1 DFIHQFNGTA
11 FISAKNILLHA
22 GEIIS
27 MGYLKADNDL
37 SVIAERR
44 MKAYQNTLAA
54 KRNLTLMAGKDI
66 EVFQVGLKG
75 ENIELLTREGDIRIR
90 GDSSRI
96 SASNHLQ
103 MVAGNTLDLYGILL
117 DKADNMTLNAGH
129 KIEASQVKLAAQ
141 KNLTLIA
148 GKGITARQTE
158 LKGENIELLAR
169 EGNIQMGGHDSR
181 ISASNNV

>member
-37 SVIAERR
+37 SVIAERGINAR
-44 MKAYQNTLAA
+44 QNTLAA
-54 KRNLTLMAGKDI
+54 KR
-66 EVFQVGLKG
+66 
-75 ENIELLTREGDIRIR
+75 
-90 GDSSRI
+90 
-96 SASNHLQ
+96 
-103 MVAGNTLDLYGILL
+103 
-117 DKADNMTLNAGH
+117 
-129 KIEASQVKLAAQ
+129 
-141 KNLTLIA
+141 NLTLIA